1 MFQNRRAY
9 LAAELPLPL
18 DGGLGLED
26 LAQLLGDGE
35 ADLFLQWISEIKM
48 KSR

>member
-1 MFQNRRAY
+1 MAQNRRAC

-18 DGGLGLED
+18 DGRLGLED

-35 ADLFLQWISEIKM
+35 ADLFSQWISDN
-48 KSR
+48 